1 MEKKVLIVDDDEEMC
16 MVLKD
21 ILSYNHYSVE
31 LAHDGLQAF
40 QKTHDEKFDLI
51 LLDVCMPV
59 FSGFWFCDA
68 FKNKPETQNIPVVM
82 MSGLPKEGN
91 ANQAI
96 QLGAAAYVKKPVDAD
111 RLLAILKE
119 VLA

>member
-21 ILSYNHYSVE
+21 ILSYHHYNVK

-40 QKTHDEKFDLI
+40 QKTHEEKFDLI

-68 FKNKPETQNIPVVM
+68 FKNKPETQNIPIIM
-82 MSGLPKEGN
+82 MSGMSKEDN
-91 ANQAI
+91 ADRALD
-96 QLGAAAYVKKPVDAD
+96 LGATAYLKKPVNAE
-111 RLLAILKE
+111 RLLE
-119 VLA
+119 VLEKVLA

>member
-16 MVLKD
+16 MVLRD
-21 ILSYNHYSVE
+21 ILSYHHYDVQ

-40 QKTHDEKFDLI
+40 QKAHKEKFDLI

-68 FKNKPETQNIPVVM
+68 FKNKPETRNIPVIM
-82 MSGLPKEGN
+82 MSGLSKEEN
-91 ANQAI
+91 ADKALE
-96 QLGAAAYVKKPVDAD
+96 LGATAYLKKPVNAG
-111 RLLAILKE
+111 RLLSILKE